1 MKRIVQI
8 LGSALSLIA
17 ASAPTPSLNM
27 TASIAS
33 AFSEVVEASR
43 AHTNRALLTRAEF
56 VMSTFDSKTV
66 EAFGTA
72 WRRSGNGS
80 SPREGVV
87 LILQM
92 AGGGFA
98 GREMG
103 STNEHKRFTFR
114 WHPATIAIVHTHPNS
129 SDPRPQDDDIA
140 VAHKYQ
146 VPVFTITSR
155 GMYVYEPRTRTLS
168 KVMNNLDWLDLANWR
183 KTLSV
188 QR

>member
-8 LGSALSLIA
+8 LASALSLIT
-17 ASAPTPSLNM
+17 ASAPASSLNI

-43 AHTNRALLTRAEF
+43 AHVNRALLTRAEF

-103 STNEHKRFTFR
+103 STNEHKKFTFR

-129 SDPRPQDDDIA
+129 SDPRPQEDDII
-140 VAHKYQ
+140 VANKYQ
-146 VPVFTITSR
+146 VPVFTITCR
-155 GMYVYEPRTRTLS
+155 GMYVYEPRTKKLS
-168 KVMNNLDWLDLANWR
+168 KVMNNLEWLDVANWR
-183 KTLSV
+183 KAIAA

>member
-8 LGSALSLIA
+8 LATALLIIS
-17 ASAPTPSLNM
+17 ASAQAPSLDM

-33 AFSEVVEASR
+33 AFSGAAEVSRAHASR
-43 AHTNRALLTRAEF
+43 AVLTRADF

-66 EAFGTA
+66 EAFSTA

-114 WHPATIAIVHTHPNS
+114 WHPATIAIVHTHPNT
-129 SDPRPQDDDIA
+129 SDPRPQDDDIL
-140 VAHKYQ
+140 VAEKFQ

-155 GMYVYEPRTRTLS
+155 GMYVYEPRTKTIS
-168 KVMNNLDWLDLANWR
+168 KVMENLDWLHVANWR
-183 KTLSV
+183 KAPFAH
-188 QR
+188 R

>member
-1 MKRIVQI
+1 FPEITPLKLQHNKRAFGRGRAPCLSPRQTEAASCFSAANPDLVELVMKRIVQI

-87 LILQM
+87 LI
-92 AGGGFA
+92 
-98 GREMG
+98 
-103 STNEHKRFTFR
+103 
-114 WHPATIAIVHTHPNS
+114 
-129 SDPRPQDDDIA
+129 
-140 VAHKYQ
+140 
-146 VPVFTITSR
+146 
-155 GMYVYEPRTRTLS
+155 
-168 KVMNNLDWLDLANWR
+168 
-183 KTLSV
+183 
-188 QR
+188 

>member
-8 LGSALSLIA
+8 VASALCLIA
-17 ASAPTPSLNM
+17 ASTPAPSLNI

-33 AFSEVVEASR
+33 AFAGAVEASR
-43 AHTNRALLTRAEF
+43 AHPNRELLTRADF

-66 EAFGTA
+66 EAFGVA

-103 STNEHKRFTFR
+103 STNEHKKFTFK
-114 WHPATIAIVHTHPNS
+114 WHPATVAIVHTHPNT
-129 SDPRPQDDDIA
+129 SDPRPQQDDML
-140 VAHKYQ
+140 VAEKYQ

-155 GMYVYEPRTRTLS
+155 GMYVYEPRTKKIS
-168 KVMNNLDWLDLANWR
+168 KVMDNLDWVDFANWR
-183 KTLSV
+183 KALYAH
-188 QR
+188 R